1 MSLLELGD
9 PLAHRA
15 LQALLRAEAAVR
27 RRLAAEL
34 EREGVSAAGFSAL
47 VVLTTAGGSLEL
59 KTLRRRL
66 GWSKANAT
74 EVTATLSSRGLV
86 IRRRVAED
94 RRAVAIDLTVAGRDV
109 VERLFPDHSDRVAR
123 VFGALDESEKRSLA
137 ELCRKLAA

>member
-1 MSLLELGD
+1 MPLELGD

-15 LQALLRAEAAVR
+15 LQALLRAESAVR

-47 VVLTTAGGSLEL
+47 VVLTTAGGTLEL

-66 GWSKANAT
+66 GWSKPNAT
-74 EVTATLSSRGLV
+74 EVTATLEARELV
-86 IRRRVAED
+86 RRRRAPDD
-94 RRAVAIDLTVAGRDV
+94 RRIVLVDLTLAGRRL
-109 VERLFPDHSDRVAR
+109 VERLFPAHADRVTRA
-123 VFGALDESEKRSLA
+123 FGALDEGEKRSLA

>member
-1 MSLLELGD
+1 MLLELGD

-15 LQALLRAEAAVR
+15 LQSLLRAEAAVR

-34 EREGVSAAGFSAL
+34 EREGVSAAGFSVL

-74 EVTATLSSRGLV
+74 EVTGTLAARDLV
-86 IRRRVAED
+86 LRRRSPSD
-94 RRAVAIDLTVAGRDV
+94 RRIALVELTEAGYDL
-109 VERLFPDHSDRVAR
+109 VERLFPAHAERVTR
-123 VFGALDESEKRSLA
+123 VFGALDEREKRTLSQ
-137 ELCRKLAA
+137 LCRKLAA

>member
-1 MSLLELGD
+1 MSTLELGD

-27 RRLAAEL
+27 KRLALEL
-34 EREGVSAAGFSAL
+34 EREGVTAAGFSVL

-74 EVTATLSSRGLV
+74 EVTGTLSSHGFV
-86 IRRRVAED
+86 TRRRDAAD
-94 RRAVAIDLTVAGRDV
+94 RRAVVVDLEPAGREL
-109 VERLFPDHSDRVAR
+109 VERLFPAHSERVQAAFD
-123 VFGALDESEKRSLA
+123 VLDEGEKRTFS

>member
-1 MSLLELGD
+1 MALLELGD

-15 LQALLRAEAAVR
+15 LQALLRAEATVR
-27 RRLAAEL
+27 KRLAFEL
-34 EREGVSAAGFSAL
+34 EREGVTAAGFSVL

-74 EVTATLSSRGLV
+74 EVTSTLATRGLV
-86 IRRRVAED
+86 KRRRDPAD
-94 RRAVAIDLTVAGRDV
+94 RRAVVVDLEPTGRV
-109 VERLFPDHSDRVAR
+109 LVERLFPAHSERVTAA
-123 VFGALDESEKRSLA
+123 FEKLDEAEKRTFS